1 MGLISLP
8 RLSRTNRCRHINHC
22 CDARWLRATNH
33 SIAKVLSRST
43 TRTEPAPSIGDSI
56 WSGSRH
62 CPLCTAARGPCLT
75 LCPLLAKV
83 KSRPVV
89 SVQVLQVPSEFRNPM
104 NGIAPWTHSTRRPTW
119 KYCTTRQ
126 ARTRALALS
135 RKTNHFH
142 PLPTVTAPASKQQAL
157 RGHLPLSKIRL
168 RYIKEYNFIRSQIE
182 ELLGGDPTGPAGQ
195 HP

>member
-1 MGLISLP
+1 MGLISLS
-8 RLSRTNRCRHINHC
+8 RLSRTNRCCHINHC

-56 WSGSRH
+56 WSGSRR

-83 KSRPVV
+83 KSRPV

-119 KYCTTRQ
+119 KHCTTRQ
-126 ARTRALALS
+126 ARTTSIHFPQPQHQQASSKPCGVIYPYPKYDSGISKNTILS
-135 RKTNHFH
+135 DLKSRNCWAEI
-142 PLPTVTAPASKQQAL
+142 LPVLPGNILEAPADDK
-157 RGHLPLSKIRL
+157 K
-168 RYIKEYNFIRSQIE
+168 
-182 ELLGGDPTGPAGQ
+182 D
-195 HP
+195 